1 MKNMNPLK
9 SNNIVARILQ
19 VYAYVNAAAGFILTL
34 LINKELELDAVVLSI
49 ILASVLVV
57 NFLIFA
63 LGEIIDLL
71 QNLKD
76 NTDKKAEI
84 PGIRGTE
91 NTPVKSAQPTAVVSQ
106 SGSYNLNNHM
116 SQQNYDPREKEKRV
130 AAYWAEHTAEK
141 AALEAELES
150 VNNKLTD
157 LQAQIDAVSKEVSP
171 QIAALNKKRTE
182 KIPEEIEVAKQRAL
196 IHELEKARADLGG
209 LFKSKERDAITERLN
224 TIERPKLD
232 RLSQECEIAK
242 QKNKSCID
250 AEIAALNRP
259 ELRYEKENL
268 KKRQAEIKRE
278 LARDRL

>member
-1 MKNMNPLK
+1 MNPLK

-49 ILASVLVV
+49 ILASVLAV

-76 NTDKKAEI
+76 NTDKKAEA
-84 PGIRGTE
+84 PSIRETE
-91 NTPVKSAQPTAVVSQ
+91 NTPVKSAQPVAVVSQ
-106 SGSYNLNNHM
+106 TGSSNLNNHM

-171 QIAALNKKRTE
+171 QVAALNKKRTE
-182 KIPEEIEVAKQRAL
+182 KIPEELEVAKQREL
-196 IHELEKARADLGG
+196 IHELENARAGING
-209 LFKSKERDAITERLN
+209 LFKSKERNTITHRLN

-232 RLSQECEIAK
+232 RLCRECETAK
-242 QKNKSCID
+242 QKYKLCID

-278 LARDRL
+278 LTRDRL

>member
-1 MKNMNPLK
+1 MNPLK

-19 VYAYVNAAAGFILTL
+19 VYAYVNGAAGIILSLL
-34 LINKELELDAVVLSI
+34 LIKKWGAVVATIFFAL
-49 ILASVLVV
+49 VLVV

-91 NTPVKSAQPTAVVSQ
+91 NVPVKSAPPAAVVSQ
-106 SGSYNLNNHM
+106 TGASNLNSYT
-116 SQQNYDPREKEKRV
+116 SQHNYDPKEKEKRV
-130 AAYWAEHTAEK
+130 AAYWAEHAAEK

-171 QIAALNKKRTE
+171 
-182 KIPEEIEVAKQRAL
+182 
-196 IHELEKARADLGG
+196 
-209 LFKSKERDAITERLN
+209 
-224 TIERPKLD
+224 
-232 RLSQECEIAK
+232 
-242 QKNKSCID
+242 
-250 AEIAALNRP
+250 
-259 ELRYEKENL
+259 
-268 KKRQAEIKRE
+268 
-278 LARDRL
+278 

>member
-1 MKNMNPLK
+1 MNPLK
-9 SNNIVARILQ
+9 SNNIVAKVLQ
-19 VYAYVNAAAGFILTL
+19 VYAYLNAAVGFILTL

-49 ILASVLVV
+49 ILASVLAV
-57 NFLIFA
+57 NFFIFA
-63 LGEIIDLL
+63 LGEVIDLL

-76 NTDKKAEI
+76 NTGKKAGI

-91 NTPVKSAQPTAVVSQ
+91 NTPVKSAPPVAVVSQ
-106 SGSYNLNNHM
+106 AEASNLN
-116 SQQNYDPREKEKRV
+116 SQTSQHNYDSKEKEKRV
-130 AAYWAEHTAEK
+130 AAYWAEHAAEK

-157 LQAQIDAVSKEVSP
+157 LQAQMDAISKEVSP
-171 QIAALNKKRTE
+171 RVAALNKKRTE
-182 KIPEEIEVAKQRAL
+182 KIPEELEVAKQREL

-209 LFKSKERDAITERLN
+209 LFKSKERDAITDRLN

-250 AEIAALNRP
+250 AEIAALDRP
-259 ELRYEKENL
+259 DLRYEKENL

-278 LARDRL
+278 LTRDRL

>member
-1 MKNMNPLK
+1 MNPLK
-9 SNNIVARILQ
+9 SNNIVAKILQ
-19 VYAYVNAAAGFILTL
+19 VYAYVNAATGFILTL

-49 ILASVLVV
+49 ILASVLAV

-76 NTDKKAEI
+76 NAGKKVEI
-84 PGIRGTE
+84 LGIRGTE
-91 NTPVKSAQPTAVVSQ
+91 NTPVKSAPPAAAVSQ
-106 SGSYNLNNHM
+106 TGASNLNNHT

-130 AAYWAEHTAEK
+130 AAYWAEHEAEK
-141 AALEAELES
+141 AALEAELEA

-157 LQAQIDAVSKEVSP
+157 LQAQMDAISKEVSP
-171 QIAALNKKRTE
+171 RVAALNKKRTE
-182 KIPEEIEVAKQRAL
+182 KIPEELEVAKQREL

-209 LFKSKERDAITERLN
+209 LFKSKERDAITDRLN

-250 AEIAALNRP
+250 AEIAALDRP
-259 ELRYEKENL
+259 DLRYEKENL
-268 KKRQAEIKRE
+268 KKRRAEIKRE
-278 LARDRL
+278 LTRDRL

>member
-1 MKNMNPLK
+1 MKSMNPLK
-9 SNNIVARILQ
+9 SNNIVAKVLQ
-19 VYAYVNAAAGFILTL
+19 VYAYLNAAVGFILTL

-49 ILASVLVV
+49 ILASILAV

-76 NTDKKAEI
+76 NMDKKAEI

-106 SGSYNLNNHM
+106 TEASNLNNHT

-130 AAYWAEHTAEK
+130 AAYWAEHEAEK
-141 AALEAELES
+141 AALEAELET
-150 VNNKLTD
+150 VNNKLAD
-157 LQAQIDAVSKEVSP
+157 LQTQMDAVSKEVSP

-182 KIPEEIEVAKQRAL
+182 KIPEEREVAKQREL
-196 IHELEKARADLGG
+196 IHELEKARAYLGG
-209 LFKSKERDAITERLN
+209 LFKSKERDAITDRLN

-242 QKNKSCID
+242 QKNKACID

-259 ELRYEKENL
+259 DLRHEKENL

-278 LARDRL
+278 LTRDRL